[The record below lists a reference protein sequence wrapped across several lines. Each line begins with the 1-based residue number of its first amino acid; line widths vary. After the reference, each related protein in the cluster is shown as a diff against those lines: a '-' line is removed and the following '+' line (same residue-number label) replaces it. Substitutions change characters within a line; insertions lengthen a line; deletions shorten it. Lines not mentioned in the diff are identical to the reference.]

1 MRRRPNCQK
10 IIMIA
15 YFAYSVFQYGCL
27 APRRWKKK
35 KLRKTRTAQQ
45 RELSARC
52 APQRAS
58 MLICRFGGPK
68 SAMISLCGELAIT
81 SHPHLQLQKME
92 RAAQPPSLALL
103 CSQ

>member
-1 MRRRPNCQK
+1 MRRRPNCRK
-10 IIMIA
+10 IVMIG

-27 APRRWKKK
+27 APRRWKRKK
-35 KLRKTRTAQQ
+35 QRRTRTAQQ

-52 APQRAS
+52 APQRVL

-68 SAMISLCGELAIT
+68 SAMIVLRGSRDNKLFPFAA
-81 SHPHLQLQKME
+81 PKE
-92 RAAQPPSLALL
+92 RAARPQWLARL